1 MQLGKVLLLALAA
14 MLAGA
19 APVFAAPAEEA
30 MEAAP
35 EMAEPA
41 TIEYWTTQDQSDRQ
55 ATIRLIADTF
65 MALNPHVTVN
75 VVPVAEPEV
84 PAQLSAAAAA
94 GSLPDV
100 IEFGS
105 ENAIAFGA
113 QGLLDADAHR
123 ALIDSIGRD
132 RFYAG
137 ALHLLRA
144 PTGMDDYYALP
155 FHGWIQGIW
164 YRTDWFEEAGLEP
177 PDSWDNI
184 RAAAEHF
191 YDPGANQYGILVGT
205 KSEPYAEQVFTQF
218 AISNGARLFD
228 AGGNLVFNSPEM
240 KEALEYYLEVAQYN
254 PPGPQTWRARDYY
267 LQGKMAMF
275 FYSTYIMDDL
285 ALQEVAAG
293 SLTGDNFAD
302 LAGGDFD
309 PELANKTGFVP
320 IITGTEPASYGVVVA
335 LGVFKN
341 DDAGQLAAAQD
352 WVEYLY
358 TEDAYVTY
366 LHMAPGG
373 MNPVLKGVA
382 SSAAFVDDPKG
393 VHARYG
399 AEKMGEIVEGLENI
413 QRFGIVEGNLIEDY
427 GAIFAQQII
436 PQMIFRIT
444 QEGEEIDSAMAWAE
458 AEMQKVID
466 G

>member
-1 MQLGKVLLLALAA
+1 MQLGKILSLVLAA
-14 MLAGA
+14 AVASA
-19 APVFAAPAEEA
+19 ASVFAAGVEEA
-30 MEAAP
+30 AEAAP
-35 EMAEPA
+35 EMAEPV
-41 TIEYWTTQDQSDRQ
+41 TIEYWTTQDQSERQ

-113 QGLLDADAHR
+113 QGLLDMETHHEIIR
-123 ALIDSIGRD
+123 SIGQD
-132 RFYAG
+132 RFYSG
-137 ALHLLRA
+137 ALSLLRA
-144 PTGMDDYYALP
+144 PSGQNDYYALP

-177 PDSWDNI
+177 PDSWRNI

-191 YDPGANQYGILVGT
+191 YDPADNRYGILVGT

-228 AGGNLVFNSPEM
+228 AGGNLIFNSPEM
-240 KEALEYYLEVAQYN
+240 KEALEYYLEVSQFN

-302 LAGGDFD
+302 LVGGDFD

-335 LGVFKN
+335 LGVFEQ
-341 DDAGQLAAAQD
+341 DDADRLAASRA

-382 SSAAFVDDPKG
+382 ASAAFVDDPKG

-427 GAIFAQQII
+427 GTIFAQQII

-444 QEGEEIDSAMAWAE
+444 QEGEDIDAAMAWAE
-458 AEMQKVID
+458 AEMMKVID
-466 G
+466 Q

>member
-1 MQLGKVLLLALAA
+1 MQLGKVLSLVLAA
-14 MLAGA
+14 TVVSA
-19 APVFAAPAEEA
+19 ASVFASPTEEA
-30 MEAAP
+30 AADV
-35 EMAEPA
+35 AEPD
-41 TIEYWTTQDQSDRQ
+41 TIDYWTTQDQSERQ

-113 QGLLDADAHR
+113 QGLLDMETHHAIIR
-123 ALIDSIGRD
+123 SIGQD

-137 ALHLLRA
+137 ALSLLRA
-144 PTGMDDYYALP
+144 PSGRNDYYALP

-177 PDSWDNI
+177 PDSWRNI

-191 YDPGANQYGILVGT
+191 YDPADNQYGILVGT

-228 AGGNLVFNSPEM
+228 ADGNLVFNSPAM
-240 KEALEYYLEVAQYN
+240 KEALEYYLEVSQFN

-293 SLTGDNFAD
+293 SLTGDNFSE
-302 LAGGDFD
+302 LAGSDFD

-335 LGVFKN
+335 LGVFEQ
-341 DDAGQLAAAQD
+341 DDADQLAAARA

-358 TEDAYVTY
+358 TQDAYVTY

-382 SSAAFVDDPKG
+382 TSAAFVDDPKG

-399 AEKMGEIVEGLENI
+399 SEKMGEIVEGLENI

-427 GAIFAQQII
+427 GTIFAQQII

-444 QEGEEIDSAMAWAE
+444 QEGEDIDSAMAWAE
-458 AEMQKVID
+458 AEMRKVID
-466 G
+466 Q